1 MIKKTLFPKVVVYR
15 NVIKDVDSLLS
26 IIKESQSIKLDDT
39 SERSFIKGWSEWN
52 DVGLMSNADIF
63 VEDKDLIMSTELGK
77 KQYDQLQKLD
87 KAFIEVIND
96 YINDWKDVGVWEYVK
111 KWNFEDE
118 PKTNREYVY
127 GNGELEKSDINLLM
141 HGSNP
146 EPRLAMS
153 YHTDLRQYDKES
165 PGAKHLITVTTYL
178 NDDYEQGELSF
189 LKNDSSEI
197 NYYKPRPGD
206 ITVFPSGE
214 PYYHGVEPILSGK
227 KYLSRMFVYVHYEGS
242 QKWHEDSDKYGKDN
256 FFYMEK
262 DRIKET
268 WNRPKY
274 FRVPV
279 FLDDDLDDPQV
290 RDAHGQK
297 INIPFIKREA
307 KEKFL
312 ITWKD

>member
-1 MIKKTLFPKVVVYR
+1 
-15 NVIKDVDSLLS
+15 
-26 IIKESQSIKLDDT
+26 
-39 SERSFIKGWSEWN
+39 
-52 DVGLMSNADIF
+52 MSNADIF

-87 KAFIEVIND
+87 KAFVEVISD
-96 YINDWKDVGVWEYVK
+96 YINEWKNVGVWDYVK
-111 KWNFEDE
+111 KWEFGE
-118 PKTNREYVY
+118 
-127 GNGELEKSDINLLM
+127 ELEKSDINLLM

-153 YHTDLRQYDKES
+153 YHTDLHQFDKES
-165 PGAKHLITVTTYL
+165 PGPKHFITVTTYL
-178 NDDYEQGELSF
+178 NDDYEEGELSF
-189 LKNDSSEI
+189 IKEDSAEI
-197 NYYKPRPGD
+197 NYYKPKPGD

-227 KYLSRMFVYVHYEGS
+227 KYLSRMFAYVHYEGS
-242 QKWHEDSDKYGKDN
+242 QRWHDDSEKYGEDN

-279 FLDDDLDDPQV
+279 FLDDDLDDPKV

-297 INIPFIKREA
+297 INIPFNKREA

-312 ITWKD
+312 ITWED

>member
-15 NVIKDVDSLLS
+15 NVIEDVDSLLS
-26 IIKESQSIKLDDT
+26 IIKDSQSIDLQNT
-39 SERSFIKGWSEWN
+39 TGLSFIKGWSEWN
-52 DVGLMSNADIF
+52 DVGLMSNAEIF

-77 KQYDQLQKLD
+77 KQYDELQKLD
-87 KAFIEVIND
+87 KAFVEVIND
-96 YINDWKDVGVWEYVK
+96 YINDWKNVGFWDYVK
-111 KWNFEDE
+111 KWEFGE
-118 PKTNREYVY
+118 
-127 GNGELEKSDINLLM
+127 ELEKSDINLLM

-146 EPRLAMS
+146 DPRLAMS

-165 PGAKHLITVTTYL
+165 PGPKHFITVTTYL
-178 NDDYEQGELSF
+178 NDDYEEGELSF
-189 LKNDSSEI
+189 IKEDSTEI
-197 NYYKPRPGD
+197 NYYKPKPGD
-206 ITVFPSGE
+206 ITVFPSGD

-242 QKWHEDSDKYGKDN
+242 QRWHDDSKKYGADN

-279 FLDDDLDDPQV
+279 FLDDDLDDPKV

-297 INIPFIKREA
+297 INIPYNKREA

-312 ITWKD
+312 ITWED